1 MITEDSDNGNVSKVV
16 LSLVSV
22 LEEVERLTRAGSSSL
37 LSPLI
42 AFSQSELEDQQAPP
56 TAAGRLLPHFHEL
69 NNYLDHSRDVMAN
82 LLSQLAVLLTGP
94 ASPVKLSPGRLEVVW
109 TSLARLLSVMAELD
123 LAVTS
128 PALLQAWLH
137 YKRMVKALRNEPEKF
152 GSTIEVVRQLEKVLL
167 DLEKTVL
174 GGNMLQ
180 SLLSVKID
188 VGKSLIDELT
198 NYVRQFST
206 ELEKDPASLS
216 ERFLPLCCLAALLR
230 KMSGQQDRKLV
241 SKLWDLVKKLP
252 GCGVVSEAGVVWT
265 PELFFQR
272 FLSQSADSQSSQEK
286 KFEANIENTRKV
298 WFSSR
303 LSSLATE
310 LKGLLTE
317 ISAWRARL
325 TTRLPRDLT
334 ALQLTDLAERTQ
346 LVLAGLGLAN
356 TANLLTNSCINF
368 FTKFEQPLT
377 KSVISS
383 LGDLMV
389 AVKMIQETFRSV
401 TASVTEVCVRSGQ
414 HTQFLVLNLI
424 QTVKKGLV
432 SDRKYSDERI
442 DILSCLLIAEKALAG
457 PVSSQRTR
465 VARLALSLAS
475 GGRFGLREEDCRQM
489 LHQLSVLEKLGNINQ
504 QILAVCSTNFLSVLH
519 PPHNQII
526 SAVLQG
532 LSHSLSLSLSLSV
545 ASFLILNF

>member
-1 MITEDSDNGNVSKVV
+1 MSKVV
-16 LSLVSV
+16 LTLASL
-22 LEEVERLTRAGSSSL
+22 LEEVERLTTAGSSSL
-37 LSPLI
+37 LYPLI
-42 AFSQSELEDQQAPP
+42 TFSLSDPEDPQDLQ
-56 TAAGRLLPHFHEL
+56 TGLAGLLPHLQEV
-69 NNYLDHSRDVMAN
+69 NNYTDHTRDLLAN
-82 LLSQLAVLLTGP
+82 LLSQLAALLAGS

-109 TSLARLLSVMAELD
+109 SSLASLLALLTQLD
-123 LAVTS
+123 LAVSS
-128 PALLQAWLH
+128 PAVQQGWLS
-137 YKRMVKALRNEPEKF
+137 YKRMVKGLRNEPEKF
-152 GSTIEVVRQLEKVLL
+152 GSTIEAVRQLEKVLL

-180 SLLSVKID
+180 SVLSVKID
-188 VGKSLIDELT
+188 VGKAVIEEMT
-198 NYVRQFST
+198 NYVRQFSS

-216 ERFLPLCCLAALLR
+216 ERFLSLCCLAALLR
-230 KMSGQQDRKLV
+230 KISGQQDRKLV

-252 GCGVVSEAGVVWT
+252 GCGISSEAGVVWT

-286 KFEANIENTRKV
+286 KCEAATENTRKA

-303 LSSLATE
+303 LTSLTPEVRA
-310 LKGLLTE
+310 LLTE

-325 TTRLPRDLT
+325 TSRLPRDLT
-334 ALQLTDLAERTQ
+334 SLQLSDLAERTQ

-383 LGDLMV
+383 LGDLLV

-401 TASVTEVCVRSGQ
+401 MGSVTEVCVRTGQ
-414 HTQFLVLNLI
+414 HTQFLVLNLL

-442 DILSCLLIAEKALAG
+442 DLLSCLLIAEKALAG
-457 PVSSQRTR
+457 PVTRQRTL
-465 VARLALSLAS
+465 VARVALSLAS
-475 GGRFGLREEDCRQM
+475 GGRFGLKDEDCRQM
-489 LHQLSVLEKLGNINQ
+489 LQHVLVLQKLVNINQ
-504 QILAVCSTNFLSVLH
+504 EILRACSTHFLSVLH
-519 PPHNQII
+519 RPHHQIL
-526 SAVLQG
+526 SAILQG
-532 LSHSLSLSLSLSV
+532 LPLSLQPRYYY
-545 ASFLILNF
+545 

>member
-1 MITEDSDNGNVSKVV
+1 MSKVV
-16 LSLVSV
+16 LSLASL
-22 LEEVERLTRAGSSSL
+22 LEEVERLTTAGSSSL
-37 LSPLI
+37 LYPLI
-42 AFSQSELEDQQAPP
+42 TFSLSDPEDPQDLQ
-56 TAAGRLLPHFHEL
+56 TGLAGLLPHLQEV
-69 NNYLDHSRDVMAN
+69 NNFTDHTRDLLAN
-82 LLSQLAVLLTGP
+82 LLSQLAALLAGS

-109 TSLARLLSVMAELD
+109 SSLASLLALLTQLD
-123 LAVTS
+123 LAVS
-128 PALLQAWLH
+128 SSAVQQGWLS
-137 YKRMVKALRNEPEKF
+137 YKRMVKGLRNEPEKF
-152 GSTIEVVRQLEKVLL
+152 GSTIEAVRQLEKVLL

-180 SLLSVKID
+180 SVLSVKID
-188 VGKSLIDELT
+188 VGKAVIEEMT
-198 NYVRQFST
+198 NYVRQFSS

-216 ERFLPLCCLAALLR
+216 ERFLSLCCLAALLR

-252 GCGVVSEAGVVWT
+252 GCGISSEAGVVWT

-286 KFEANIENTRKV
+286 KCEAATENTRKA

-303 LSSLATE
+303 LTSLTPEVRA
-310 LKGLLTE
+310 LLTE

-325 TTRLPRDLT
+325 TSRLPRDLT
-334 ALQLTDLAERTQ
+334 SLQLSDLAERTQ

-383 LGDLMV
+383 LGDLLV

-401 TASVTEVCVRSGQ
+401 TGSLTEVCVRSGQ
-414 HTQFLVLNLI
+414 HTQFLVLNLL

-442 DILSCLLIAEKALAG
+442 DLLSCLLIAEKALAG
-457 PVSSQRTR
+457 PVTRQRTL
-465 VARLALSLAS
+465 VARVALSLAS
-475 GGRFGLREEDCRQM
+475 GGRFGLKDEDCRQM
-489 LHQLSVLEKLGNINQ
+489 LQQVVALQKLININQ
-504 QILAVCSTNFLSVLH
+504 EILTACSTHFLSVLH
-519 PPHNQII
+519 RPHHQILAAI
-526 SAVLQG
+526 LQG
-532 LSHSLSLSLSLSV
+532 LSLSLSRLV
-545 ASFLILNF
+545 IYQSFISRFVFKKKS